1 MKCPVCG
8 QPNFRT
14 LLAAFLLGALLFFV
28 GGQLFSY
35 YLTPVPDLKKRL
47 EKTEERNDELKKWF
61 NPPPPKKGEPKGIE
75 F

>member
-14 LLAAFLLGALLFFV
+14 LFAAFLLGALLFFI

-35 YLTPVPDLKKRL
+35 YLTPVPDLKKEL
-47 EKTEERNDELKKWF
+47 EKIEKQNEEHKKWY
-61 NPPPPKKGEPKGIE
+61 NPPPAKKGIE